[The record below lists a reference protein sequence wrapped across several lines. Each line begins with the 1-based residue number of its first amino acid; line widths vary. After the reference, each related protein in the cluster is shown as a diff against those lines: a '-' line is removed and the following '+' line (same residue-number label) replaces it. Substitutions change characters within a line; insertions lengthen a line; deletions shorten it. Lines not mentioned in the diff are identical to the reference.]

1 MSDTTSHHEEPQ
13 TERPPQWVSASA
25 EGRPTRDPQPSET
38 PRPGVGRGD
47 SIRVDSPLIRI
58 VASLLGEDLPV
69 ALSTYDGGYLGPVDP
84 PAKIEVRSVDA
95 LRRLVTAPGELGF
108 ARAYVAGDITIDG
121 DIYAVLGLRDR
132 MPSPRL
138 GPREWLT
145 ALSLLGASALR
156 RVPVPREELRPRGR
170 LHSIK
175 RDRRS
180 VSHHY
185 DVGNEFYERVLGP
198 AMTYSCA
205 LFAEPDHSL
214 QAAQSAKHEL
224 ICGKLALEPGMR
236 LLDIGCG
243 WGSMVRHAARHH
255 GVEAVGVTIS
265 HEQADWARRQVEREG
280 LSDRVEIR
288 LADYREVNDGPYD
301 AISSVGMSEHVGE
314 ENLTTY
320 FDVITRLISDRGR
333 VLNHAISRPPGSPA
347 GIGDRTFVGRYVFPD
362 GALIEVGR
370 LISAMQSAGLEAV
383 HMENLREHYA
393 LTLREWVANLEANWD
408 DCVRLAG
415 PGRARIWRLYMAGS
429 ALGFE
434 AGRIA
439 VNQVLAVPAGARS
452 SLPARPDW
460 PLANRWGTADVP
472 GAGHPQGAGSS

>member
-1 MSDTTSHHEEPQ
+1 MSDTTSQHRESQ
-13 TERPPQWVSASA
+13 TGQSQQRVSPRGEGTPP
-25 EGRPTRDPQPSET
+25 GP
-38 PRPGVGRGD
+38 PRPSRAPGPAARRGD
-47 SIRVDSPLIRI
+47 SIRVDSPLIGI
-58 VASLLGEDLPV
+58 VASLLGDDLPV
-69 ALSTYDGGYLGPVDP
+69 ALSTYDGGYLGPADP
-84 PAKIEVRSVDA
+84 PATIEVRSPDA

-108 ARAYVAGDITIDG
+108 ARAYVAGEIAIEG
-121 DIYAVLGLRDR
+121 DIYAALELRDQ

-138 GPREWLT
+138 GPREWIT
-145 ALSLLGASALR
+145 ALRLVGASGLR
-156 RVPVPREELRPRGR
+156 PLPLPPEELRPRGR

-175 RDRRS
+175 RDCRS

-185 DVGNEFYERVLGP
+185 DVGNDFYERVLGP

-205 LFAEPDHSL
+205 LFAEPDYSL
-214 QAAQSAKHEL
+214 EQAQSAKHEL
-224 ICGKLALEPGMR
+224 ISAKLALEPGMR

-255 GVEAVGVTIS
+255 GVHAVGVTIS
-265 HEQADWARRQVEREG
+265 REQAEWARREVEREG
-280 LSDRVEIR
+280 LADRVEIR
-288 LADYREVNDGPYD
+288 LADYREVRDGPYD

-314 ENLTTY
+314 ENLATY
-320 FDVITRLISDRGR
+320 FGVIARLIGDHGR

-347 GIGDRTFVGRYVFPD
+347 GIANRTFVGRYVFPD

-408 DCVRLAG
+408 ECVDLAG
-415 PGRARIWRLYMAGS
+415 LGRARIWRLYMAGS

-439 VNQVLAVPAGARS
+439 VNQVLAVPAGGRS

-460 PLANRWGTADVP
+460 PLANRWGAE
-472 GAGHPQGAGSS
+472 GLR